1 MLKRFLKKFS
11 EKLVAFST
19 LGEIRR
25 NTISISMS
33 FILNVYQQKT
43 EKKNIYH
50 APAAKSCQSLFRIEN
65 KLKTC

>member
-1 MLKRFLKKFS
+1 MKFS

-19 LGEIRR
+19 LGEVRR
-25 NTISISMS
+25 NIISISLP

-43 EKKNIYH
+43 EKKKNNSH
-50 APAAKSCQSLFRIEN
+50 APATKSCQSLFRVEN